1 MGAKPPQALPNL
13 SRQNIFENADI
24 LMYRVISVDM
34 VEELLLKRYNY
45 FLDAEAAVKI
55 EPIPVI

>member
-34 VEELLLKRYNY
+34 VEELLLKRDNY

>member
-13 SRQNIFENADI
+13 NKQNIYNDI
-24 LMYRVISVDM
+24 DVLVYRTISVDI

-55 EPIPVI
+55 EPLPEI